1 MNLTQVEYFLAI
13 AEKLNFTA
21 AAKSLFVSQPA
32 LSKQIALLEE
42 ELDTKLFVRSSKKV
56 TLTRAGE
63 QFEKDLRQIIRQM
76 DEAKKHAWKIGREEK
91 ERLRIGCFDGAVT
104 DDFLPRVFQRTKEI
118 SPNLEIEMCRENFVT
133 IRQALKNGD
142 VDIIFTLDFELAE
155 LYEYH
160 SREIARRTGCLIYSE
175 KFPLA
180 QKKDLQLSDFSEETL
195 LIMSPANSSGGYYSA
210 MRTLK
215 EANIH
220 PKKIEKMNDMVTLL
234 TYVEMGYGYT
244 LLDGAVADHR
254 KGLLKKAVE
263 VEANHLSVVAV
274 WKETTPLIEQILE
287 VFS

>member
-76 DEAKKHAWKIGREEK
+76 DEAKEHAWRIGREEK

-104 DDFLPRVFQRTKEI
+104 DDFLPRVFQRAKEI
-118 SPNLEIEMCRENFVT
+118 SPNLEIEMCRENFVS

-160 SREIARRTGCLIYSE
+160 SREIVHRNGYLIYSE
-175 KFPLA
+175 KSPLA
-180 QKKDLQLSDFSEETL
+180 QKEDLQLSDFSAETFL
-195 LIMSPANSSGGYYSA
+195 VMNPANSSGGYYSS
-210 MRTLK
+210 MQVMK
-215 EANIH
+215 EADIH

-234 TYVEMGYGYT
+234 TYVEMGYGYV

-254 KGLLKKAVE
+254 KGFLKKAVD
-263 VEANHLSVVAV
+263 VESNHLSVVAV